1 MRPKLPLF
9 ICLMLVNGM
18 FVNHGSMADFNGIIN
33 IDDPSPSSQ
42 ISGSSKVVDRSDGEG
57 DDKDDDGAGMSEQG
71 SASGSTSSDEAT
83 TDFSFVDASTPAT
96 THGITTT
103 QSENFITDQMNTH
116 LFAPSDDVP
125 EKPGNTKEAVNQ
137 KDLRV
142 LITELIVTVVVGA
155 VCAFVILIAFL
166 VCRLQKQDEGSYAL
180 REGNK
185 NTYQLQGNKGKEV
198 FV

>member
-1 MRPKLPLF
+1 MS
-9 ICLMLVNGM
+9 VNGM
-18 FVNHGSMADFNGIIN
+18 FVNHGSMADFSGLIN

-57 DDKDDDGAGMSEQG
+57 DDKDGDGAGMSEQG
-71 SASGSTSSDEAT
+71 SASGSTSGDEAT

-125 EKPGNTKEAVNQ
+125 EKPANTKEAVNQ

-142 LITELIVTVVVGA
+142 LITELMVTVVVGA